1 MLSVFNIESRG
12 STVIEGK
19 YSKIYIEDDF
29 AIKTP
34 ADIRELDIL
43 VKLRDH
49 PFIVKVLGI
58 NKYSFISN
66 QLEIILEKADM
77 DGMDYIRSQN
87 MKSRKR
93 VILQLVIGVEFMHS
107 KDIVHGD
114 IKPNNL
120 LWFKDTETMK
130 IADFG
135 SAAID
140 GMMTGS
146 YTKRYRAPKNNT
158 EQNIMSQD
166 IWSMGATIFEFV
178 TRENFTYKWH
188 SRINKIFNTIRTRRE
203 FESDY
208 MGKFYPLRDLL
219 SRMLEI
225 DPIKR
230 ITASEALNHSFFLP
244 YKVIIH
250 RIRKVYSPC
259 RANEVDEIIFD
270 DDRRSKALKY
280 LKSLNYSNSIL
291 FQSLSLYDRC
301 RENGLNDDSLI
312 SQCVKMSLSYFDVEI
327 SIKLERAI
335 IEILSFNI
343 YTYTKMINC

>member
-1 MLSVFNIESRG
+1 MLSVFDVEKRG
-12 STVIEGK
+12 STIIEGK
-19 YSKIYIEDDF
+19 YSKVYIENDF

-34 ADIRELDIL
+34 SDIRELDIL

-49 PFIVKVLGI
+49 PFVVKVLGI

-66 QLEIILEKADM
+66 RLEIILEKADM
-77 DGMDYIRSQN
+77 DGMDYISSHN
-87 MKSRKR
+87 LKSRKR
-93 VILQLVIGVEFMHS
+93 IVLQLIIGVEFMHS
-107 KDIVHGD
+107 KGIVHGD

-120 LWFKDTETMK
+120 LWFKNTETMK

-135 SAAID
+135 SASID
-140 GMMTGS
+140 GMTTGS
-146 YTKRYRAPKNNT
+146 YTKRYRAPKNNN
-158 EQNIMSQD
+158 EQSIMSQD
-166 IWSMGATIFEFV
+166 IWSMGATVFEFV
-178 TRENFTYKWH
+178 TGEEFTHKWH
-188 SRINKIFNTIRTRRE
+188 SRINKMFSKVSMIRE

-208 MGKFYPLRDLL
+208 MGKFYPFCNLL

-230 ITASEALNHSFFLP
+230 ITASEALSHSFFLP
-244 YKVIIH
+244 YKVIIR

-259 RANEVDEIIFD
+259 RANEVDEIVFD

-301 RENGLNDDSLI
+301 RENGLNDDNLI
-312 SQCVKMSLSYFDVEI
+312 SQCVKMSLSYFNVET

-343 YTYTKMINC
+343 YTSKGIH